1 MAVTVQ
7 YASKGVVNTW
17 LLDIVKVTQRHTG
30 AELAAQFAKILD
42 VFGISD
48 KVNDSAQIIRNVTY
62 CFLVL
67 DFISNLR

>member
-17 LLDIVKVTQRHTG
+17 LLDIVEVGSRHTG
-30 AELAAQFAKILD
+30 AELAAQFAKVLD

-48 KVNDSAQIIRNVTY
+48 KVSKER
-62 CFLVL
+62 
-67 DFISNLR
+67 R